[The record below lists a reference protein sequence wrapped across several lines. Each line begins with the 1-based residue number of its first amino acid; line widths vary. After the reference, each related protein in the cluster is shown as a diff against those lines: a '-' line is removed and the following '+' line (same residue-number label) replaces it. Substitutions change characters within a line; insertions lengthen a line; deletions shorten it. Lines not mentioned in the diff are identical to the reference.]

1 MQYVAVF
8 DTNILLSA
16 LFSTNGNPFRRIA
29 LARIGQVE
37 SVTCQEI
44 LDEFAEKLLVKFK
57 FSEEMTQAAVEEIR
71 RFSRLVDISGTFRAV
86 PDDPDD
92 DMVVECA
99 VIGNATHIVTGD
111 KHLLALTNYQSIAI
125 LRQTLLH
132 YCHHNFT
139 VSHLAA

>member
-1 MQYVAVF
+1 MQCIVVF

-16 LFSTNGNPFRRIA
+16 LLSTNGNPFRCLA

-37 SVTCQEI
+37 SVTCKEI

-57 FSEEMTQAAVEEIR
+57 FSEEMTQATVEEIR
-71 RFSRLVDISGTFRAV
+71 RFSRLIEISGTLKVV

-99 VIGNATHIVTGD
+99 VMGDATHIVTGD
-111 KHLLALTNYQSIAI
+111 KHLLSLTNHQGIAI
-125 LRQTLLH
+125 LKAAEFVALL
-132 YCHHNFT
+132 
-139 VSHLAA
+139 SSP

>member
-1 MQYVAVF
+1 MYYIAVF

-16 LFSTNGNPFRRIA
+16 LLSTNGNPFRCLA
-29 LARIGQVE
+29 LAKIGQVE

-57 FSEEMTQAAVEEIR
+57 FSEEMTQLAVKEVR
-71 RFSRLVDISGTFRAV
+71 DFSRLVGISGTFKAV

-99 VIGNATHIVTGD
+99 VVGNATHIVTGD
-111 KHLLALTNYQSIAI
+111 KHLLSLTNHQSIAI
-125 LRQTLLH
+125 VKPSEFVALLA
-132 YCHHNFT
+132 
-139 VSHLAA
+139 S

>member
-1 MQYVAVF
+1 MQYIVVF

-16 LFSTNGNPFRRIA
+16 LLSTNGNPFRCLA
-29 LARIGQVE
+29 LAKVGQVE

-44 LDEFAEKLLVKFK
+44 LDEFAEKLLMKFK
-57 FSEEMTQAAVEEIR
+57 FSEEMAQAAVQEVR
-71 RFSRLVDISGTFRAV
+71 RFSRLIEISETLKAV

-111 KHLLALTNYQSIAI
+111 KHLLSLTNHQGIVI
-125 LRQTLLH
+125 LKAAEFAALLS
-132 YCHHNFT
+132 T
-139 VSHLAA
+139 P

>member
-1 MQYVAVF
+1 MRYIAVF

-16 LFSTNGNPFRRIA
+16 LLSTNGNPFRCLA
-29 LARIGQVE
+29 LAKIGQVE

-57 FSEEMTQAAVEEIR
+57 FSEEMTQLAVKEVR
-71 RFSRLVDISGTFRAV
+71 DFSRLVEISGTFKVV

-99 VIGNATHIVTGD
+99 VVGNATHIVTGD
-111 KHLLALTNYQSIAI
+111 KHLLSLTNRQSIAI
-125 LRQTLLH
+125 VKAAEFVALLA
-132 YCHHNFT
+132 
-139 VSHLAA
+139 S